1 MLLLLLLTNGTYD
14 SGLSAFDAVPTLL
27 YVQSG

>member
-14 SGLSAFDAVPTLL
+14 SGISASDAVPTLL